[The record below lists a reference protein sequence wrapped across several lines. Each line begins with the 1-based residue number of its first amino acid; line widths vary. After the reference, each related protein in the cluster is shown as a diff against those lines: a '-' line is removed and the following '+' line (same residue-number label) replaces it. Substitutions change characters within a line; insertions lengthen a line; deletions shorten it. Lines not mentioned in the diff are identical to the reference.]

1 MDFELAWDIQ
11 NKVRRI
17 VDTLRLEHV
26 DSNRIICVR
35 SRGSKGRS
43 LARIWSLP
51 KIWQLALNV
60 RAHYVIE
67 IISEKFGKLDDE
79 EKDRVLIHEIMHI
92 PKKFSGGLV
101 PHVCFGKRI
110 DAHEVEKMYRRYKAA
125 SE

>member
-17 VDTLRLEHV
+17 VDALRLEHV
-26 DSNRIICVR
+26 DSNRIICMR
-35 SRGSKGRS
+35 SRGSKGRA

-60 RAHYVIE
+60 RAYYVIE
-67 IISEKFGKLDDE
+67 VISEKFEKLGDE
-79 EKDRVLIHEIMHI
+79 QKDRVLIHEIMHI

-101 PHVCFGKRI
+101 PHKCFGKKI
-110 DAHEVEKMYRRYKAA
+110 DAHEVEKFYKKYKE
-125 SE
+125 SF

>member
-11 NKVRRI
+11 NKVKKI
-17 VDTLRLEHV
+17 VDALRLTHI
-26 DSNRIICVR
+26 DSNRIVCVR
-35 SRGSKGRS
+35 SRGSKGRA

-67 IISEKFGKLDDE
+67 IISEKFEKLGE
-79 EKDRVLIHEIMHI
+79 EQKDRVLIHEIMHI

-101 PHVCFGKRI
+101 PHRCFGKRI
-110 DAHEVEKMYRRYKAA
+110 DEHEVEKIYRKYKE
-125 SE
+125 SF

>member
-17 VDTLRLEHV
+17 VDTLCLEHV

-110 DAHEVEKMYRRYKAA
+110 DAHEVEKMYRRYKEA